1 MNSPALTLLEEL
13 TKYVPTDVLP
23 RMKDLLED
31 VQWDAFNDGYLEGCD
46 DTMEGQKK
54 A

>member
-1 MNSPALTLLEEL
+1 MNIPAITLLEEL
-13 TKYVPTDVLP
+13 AKLVPTDVLSK
-23 RMKDLLED
+23 MKDLIED

-46 DTMEGQKK
+46 DTMDGQKK